1 MIDNLFLPH
10 EAGLIKSIP
19 LSLVDCDD
27 KIYWPLNFNGEY
39 LVKIGY
45 RLLMDQDASENPSSS
60 DISQS
65 KQIWKAVWNLKV
77 PNRVKTLIW
86 RAGLDALPTQA
97 NLVKRMVLCDPVCP
111 NCGLGQES
119 VLHALWSCSALSEV
133 WATHSAWLTRQT
145 RYCSNFLDI
154 IQACQSRSNLFD
166 LFAII
171 TSLIWAHRNR
181 LRVGKTAVPLQRI
194 NSLACDTLQEF

>member
-39 LVKIGY
+39 SIKTGY
-45 RLLMDQDASENPSSS
+45 RLLMDQDASENPSSL

-97 NLVKRMVLCDPVCP
+97 NLVKRMVLCDPACP
-111 NCGLGQES
+111 SCGLGQES
-119 VLHALWSCSALSEV
+119 VLHAL
-133 WATHSAWLTRQT
+133 
-145 RYCSNFLDI
+145 
-154 IQACQSRSNLFD
+154 
-166 LFAII
+166 
-171 TSLIWAHRNR
+171 
-181 LRVGKTAVPLQRI
+181 
-194 NSLACDTLQEF
+194 